1 MWFGAGRYG
10 GQDFTLLMCSWPELW
25 LRWVQFGVFSPVF
38 RTHCE
43 AFCSCQ
49 PWDYMVDPVYTS
61 AITSAFQLRE
71 ALMPYVM
78 LYTRHRNRQFAKTI
92 SRLLY
97 SICSCCCFLDE
108 MTDIIL
114 PSHPPPPTRGPYRYI
129 YTAAHEAY
137 RTGIAINHP
146 LYYDA
151 PVGTRCFAPL
161 VY

>member
-43 AFCSCQ
+43 ALCSCQ

-97 SICSCCCFLDE
+97 SICSCCCFLV
-108 MTDIIL
+108 
-114 PSHPPPPTRGPYRYI
+114 
-129 YTAAHEAY
+129 AA
-137 RTGIAINHP
+137 
-146 LYYDA
+146 
-151 PVGTRCFAPL
+151 
-161 VY
+161 